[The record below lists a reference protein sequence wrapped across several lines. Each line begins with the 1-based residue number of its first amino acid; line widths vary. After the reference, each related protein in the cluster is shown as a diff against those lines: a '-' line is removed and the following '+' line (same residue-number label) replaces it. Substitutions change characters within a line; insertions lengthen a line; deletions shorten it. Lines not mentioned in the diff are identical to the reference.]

1 MKYMKMAAIA
11 MMALALF
18 SCNKKDEP
26 KKAEAA
32 ALNIHISD
40 ATLRALEG
48 TVAVD
53 TETGVTSDVV
63 LTLHPS
69 GRQITMSNDDIS
81 AAKSTD
87 GKTYDVGEVVTKV
100 SLTANY
106 KVSPE
111 PEITAFQGQQETF
124 TTTMPLEAKATN
136 VTVGTDPQDSKTTIY
151 SVTLEPKPIVARVEV
166 AGDIMAGLNNA
177 GLPKNNS
184 QKTAYKSIKVEQ
196 VYINNYLLTRNAE
209 NRTYIKGQAGNFAST
224 PDTKMCDEIKE
235 AKQADFK
242 AKKLVAGYQLFPI
255 KENEAASE
263 HSYYDHII
271 LRLTV
276 TYDTEVAKGYPTEPQ
291 TRYVTMVRFM
301 KENTGDLKSFE
312 AGTIYKLGL
321 EELTKDFT
329 TDDNGNPTG
338 PDTPNP
344 EQEGKMLLNVKV
356 KPYKWETVNIKPDV
370 NGGYKK

>member
-1 MKYMKMAAIA
+1 MAAIA

-26 KKAEAA
+26 KKAEAS
-32 ALNIHISD
+32 ALSIHISD
-40 ATLRALEG
+40 AQLRALEG

-53 TETGVTSDVV
+53 TETGVTTDVV

-69 GRQITMSNDDIS
+69 GRQITMTAADIT
-81 AAKSTD
+81 AAKGAT
-87 GKTYDVGEVVTKV
+87 GKTYEVGEVVTQV

-111 PEITAFQGQQETF
+111 PEITAFQGKQETF
-124 TTTMPLEAKATN
+124 TETMPLEAKATN
-136 VTVGTDPQDSKTTIY
+136 VTVGVDPTNDKNTLY

-166 AGDIMAGLNNA
+166 AGNIMAGLSNV
-177 GLPKNNS
+177 GLPKNAAG
-184 QKTAYKSIKVEQ
+184 KTAYKSIKVEQ
-196 VYINNYLLTRNAE
+196 VYINNYLLTRNAG
-209 NRTYIKGQAGNFAST
+209 NRTYIAGKAGKFETN
-224 PDTKMCDEIKE
+224 PHENMCDVIG
-235 AKQADFK
+235 ADKQADFK
-242 AKKLVAGYQLFPI
+242 AKTVVAGYQLFPI
-255 KENEAASE
+255 KDGEGATTEGF
-263 HSYYDHII
+263 YDHVI

-276 TYDTEVAKGYPTEPQ
+276 EYDTDVAKGYPATAQ
-291 TRYVTMVRFM
+291 TRYVTMVKFFVTN
-301 KENTGDLKSFE
+301 ENDLTSFA

-329 TDDNGNPTG
+329 TDNEGNPTG

-356 KPYKWETVNIKPDV
+356 TPYKWTTVNIKPDV
-370 NGGYKK
+370 NNGGYKK

>member
-1 MKYMKMAAIA
+1 MAAIA

-26 KKAEAA
+26 KKPEAT

-40 ATLRALEG
+40 ATLRALEAG
-48 TVAVD
+48 VEQNA
-53 TETGVTSDVV
+53 ETGVTTDVV

-69 GRQITMSNDDIS
+69 GRTIKMEDADIT
-81 AAKSTD
+81 AAKGTD
-87 GKTYDVGEVVTKV
+87 GKTYDVGEVVTQV

-111 PEITAFQGQQETF
+111 PEITAFQGKQATF
-124 TTTMPLEAKATN
+124 ATTMPLAAKATD

-177 GLPKNNS
+177 GLPKNASN
-184 QKTAYKSIKVEQ
+184 KTAYKSIKVEQ

-224 PDTKMCDEIKE
+224 PATAMCDKIEDT
-235 AKQADFK
+235 KQADFK
-242 AKKLVAGYQLFPI
+242 AKNLVAGYQLFPI
-255 KENEAASE
+255 KTGEEATTE
-263 HSYYDHII
+263 GYYDHII

-276 TYDTEVAKGYPTEPQ
+276 EYDTTVAKGYPTEPQ

-301 KENTGDLKSFE
+301 KDTTGDLTSFE

-356 KPYKWETVNIKPDV
+356 KPYKWSAVNIKPDV
-370 NGGYKK
+370 TGGYKK

>member
-1 MKYMKMAAIA
+1 MVAIA

-18 SCNKKDEP
+18 SCKKDEP
-26 KKAEAA
+26 KKPEAA

-40 ATLRALEG
+40 ATLRALEAG
-48 TVAVD
+48 IDADAV
-53 TETGVTSDVV
+53 TGVTTDVV

-69 GRQITMSNDDIS
+69 GRTIKMEDADIT
-81 AAKSTD
+81 AAKGTK
-87 GKTYDVGEVVTKV
+87 GKTYEVGEVVTQV

-111 PEITAFQGQQETF
+111 PEITSFQDQKATF
-124 TTTMPLEAKATN
+124 DKTIPLAAKATD
-136 VTVGTDPQDSKTTIY
+136 VTSGVDPDNAKNTLY

-166 AGDIMAGLNNA
+166 AGDIMAGISNV
-177 GLPKNNS
+177 GLPKNAS
-184 QKTAYKSIKVEQ
+184 GKTAYKSIKVEQ
-196 VYINNYLLTRNAE
+196 VYINNYLLTRNAA
-209 NRTYIKGQAGNFAST
+209 NRTYIKGLKGEFESAPNA
-224 PDTKMCDEIKE
+224 KMCDEIGTG
-235 AKQADFK
+235 KQADFK

-255 KENEAASE
+255 KDDEAASE

-301 KENTGDLKSFE
+301 KDATGDLKSFE

-329 TDDNGNPTG
+329 TDNDGNPTG

-356 KPYKWETVNIKPDV
+356 KPYKWEAVNIKPDV
-370 NGGYKK
+370 NNGYKK